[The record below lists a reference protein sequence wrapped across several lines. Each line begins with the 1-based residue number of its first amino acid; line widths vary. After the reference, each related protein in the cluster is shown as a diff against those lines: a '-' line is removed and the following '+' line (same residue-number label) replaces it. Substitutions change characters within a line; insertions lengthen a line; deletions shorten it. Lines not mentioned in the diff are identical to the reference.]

1 MLLLQTTPDFEIES
15 QTLKRS
21 VKETVDGGLRG
32 SSSKT
37 KDEDVISPTTK
48 AITSIENTETV
59 ANKGRDTMKF
69 YKMYWNGQEHKP
81 VLMLMKRSN

>member
-59 ANKGRDTMKF
+59 ANKGRDTI
-69 YKMYWNGQEHKP
+69 EI
-81 VLMLMKRSN
+81 